1 MDRKWIASTGTLIKI
16 HRLEDPKSFDPYP
29 QKNGTDHL
37 FVPNR
42 MTSSTRI
49 AEVWSVPSTFQRLA
63 WTRSIQEAQFYYRL
77 SHHRKLEIHQTQ
89 RFPGRTVW
97 IVSHIISCSCLV
109 FPWSH
114 RVSHHIYRIL
124 SYFKNFRTTETI
136 LRTAPNPILLRSA
149 WQHHTARWDL
159 RSDPVNGV
167 LPVQGGAGTPIILK
181 AQPEPHHKV
190 TTKS

>member
-16 HRLEDPKSFDPYP
+16 HRLEDPEKSFDPYP
-29 QKNGTDHL
+29 QKKWNWSLVRAQQNDQQYPDCWSLKCLQLSKDLLGPGQFKKH
-37 FVPNR
+37 
-42 MTSSTRI
+42 SSTI
-49 AEVWSVPSTFQRLA
+49 ASAITESWRFTKLSVFRGELC
-63 WTRSIQEAQFYYRL
+63 E
-77 SHHRKLEIHQTQ
+77 
-89 RFPGRTVW
+89 
-97 IVSHIISCSCLV
+97 SHIISCSCLV

-114 RVSHHIYRIL
+114 RVSHHIYHIL